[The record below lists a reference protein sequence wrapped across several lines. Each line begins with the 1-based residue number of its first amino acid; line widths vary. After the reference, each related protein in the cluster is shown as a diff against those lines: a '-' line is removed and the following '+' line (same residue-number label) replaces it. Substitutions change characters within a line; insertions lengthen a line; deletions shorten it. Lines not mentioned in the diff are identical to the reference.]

1 MKALVIGQNE
11 YGVVKN
17 SDDNYDTL
25 VTYDLKTCCAV
36 LVKTESGDIHLA
48 HIDISSSPSSIERLL
63 IEPFVQQKSNVENV
77 TLIGNFAYFKDSSIS
92 NPQKLE
98 RMHNFNNINTC
109 FKNAGLKPQ
118 VFQSQSGAVIISKNG
133 EIENVGCSRSSPELI
148 ELTTS
153 NGPIAIEHDQVI
165 NAIAN
170 ANAISVTY
178 SENPQ
183 FLDLFVRYDG
193 ELKTHNPDLHY
204 NAVALV
210 RNSKEMGIKNK
221 DTITQE
227 LWKEFGQ
234 TFGDNIWVYANALA
248 QILDFDERQQAKTSL
263 GHVARLEESS
273 NECSTG
279 CSR

>member
-11 YGVVKN
+11 YGVLKN
-17 SDDNYDTL
+17 GDDTYDRL
-25 VTYDLKTCCAV
+25 VTYDLRTCCGV
-36 LVKTESGDIHLA
+36 LVKTTSGDTHLA

-63 IEPFVQQKSNVENV
+63 IEPFIQQKSNVENV

-109 FKNAGLKPQ
+109 LKNAGLKPH

-133 EIENVGCSRSSPELI
+133 EIEDVTCSRVPPELI

-153 NGPIAIEHDQVI
+153 NDSSVIKHDQAI

-170 ANAISVTY
+170 
-178 SENPQ
+178 
-183 FLDLFVRYDG
+183 
-193 ELKTHNPDLHY
+193 
-204 NAVALV
+204 
-210 RNSKEMGIKNK
+210 
-221 DTITQE
+221 
-227 LWKEFGQ
+227 
-234 TFGDNIWVYANALA
+234 ANALA

-279 CSR
+279 FSR